1 MVKHNKRISTR
12 YPVAGNTFRKH
23 MDETENGGATAEMV
37 RIEAAIVISLAI
49 LAALAVKIPALFG
62 LEMHEENAAF
72 HARNMSL
79 FVLPFLAVYFAWKR
93 TLGARNCLWIAASFA
108 AAAILVNVFPF
119 EPETATE
126 LLTILHLP
134 IALWLAIGI
143 AYAGGAWNDS
153 ARRMN
158 FVRFSGEFFIYYV
171 LIALG
176 GIVLT
181 GLTMFMFN
189 AIGLDPEWFMQN
201 WLIPCGASGAVIIA
215 AWLVETKQNIMAN
228 FAPLLTR
235 LFTPLFAIVLL
246 VFMGAMLWT
255 GKSMSIEREALIGC
269 DLLLVVVLGL
279 LLYAASARDP
289 GKKPGAFDIFQLVL
303 VVSALIVDVVALTA
317 IVARISEFG
326 FSPNK
331 VAALGMNLILLVNL
345 AWSAWLYVRFLR
357 GVGSFAAL
365 ERWQT
370 DYLPAYAVWAGLV
383 VVVFPPLFG
392 YV

>member
-1 MVKHNKRISTR
+1 
-12 YPVAGNTFRKH
+12 
-23 MDETENGGATAEMV
+23 MDATENGGAVTEGV
-37 RIEAAIVISLAI
+37 RTETTIVIALAI

-62 LEMHEENAAF
+62 LSMQQGDEVF
-72 HARNMSL
+72 YARNISL
-79 FVLPFLAVYFAWKR
+79 FVLPFLAGYFAWKR
-93 TLGARNCLWIAASFA
+93 TLDIRNCLWIAAPFGA
-108 AAAILVNVFPF
+108 AAVLVNVFPF
-119 EPETATE
+119 EPEAATGI
-126 LLTILHLP
+126 LTILHLP
-134 IALWLAIGI
+134 IALWLAIGV
-143 AYAGGAWNDS
+143 AYVGGAWGYS
-153 ARRMN
+153 ARRMD

-181 GLTMFMFN
+181 AITMFMFT

-201 WLIPCGASGAVIIA
+201 WLIPCGALGAVIIA
-215 AWLVETKQNIMAN
+215 AWLVETKQDIMAN
-228 FAPLLTR
+228 FAPMLTR

-246 VFMGAMLWT
+246 VFVGSMLWT
-255 GKSMSIEREALIGC
+255 GNSIKMEREALIVC

-279 LLYAASARDP
+279 LLYAVSARDP
-289 GKKPGAFDIFQLVL
+289 EKKPGVFDIFQLVL
-303 VVSALIVDVVALTA
+303 VASALIVDVVALTA

-331 VAALGMNLILLVNL
+331 VAALGMNIILLVNL

-357 GVGSFAAL
+357 GAGSFTAL

-370 DYLPAYAVWAGLV
+370 DYLPVYALWAGLV

>member
-1 MVKHNKRISTR
+1 
-12 YPVAGNTFRKH
+12 
-23 MDETENGGATAEMV
+23 MDATENGGATTGMV
-37 RIEAAIVISLAI
+37 RTETTIVIALAI

-62 LEMHEENAAF
+62 LSMHQGDEAF
-72 HARNMSL
+72 YAHNISL
-79 FVLPFLAVYFAWKR
+79 FVLPFLAGYFAWKR
-93 TLGARNCLWIAASFA
+93 TLGIRNCLWIAAPFA
-108 AAAILVNVFPF
+108 AAAVLVNVFPF
-119 EPETATE
+119 EPEAATE

-134 IALWLAIGI
+134 IALWLAIGV
-143 AYAGGAWNDS
+143 AYAGGAWGDS

-181 GLTMFMFN
+181 ALTMFMFT

-201 WLIPCGASGAVIIA
+201 WLIPCGALGAVIIA
-215 AWLVETKQNIMAN
+215 AWLVETKQDIMAN
-228 FAPLLTR
+228 MAPMLTR

-246 VFMGAMLWT
+246 VFLGSMLWT
-255 GKSMSIEREALIGC
+255 GNSINMEREALIGC

-279 LLYAASARDP
+279 LLYAVSARDP
-289 GKKPGAFDIFQLVL
+289 EKKPGVFDIFQLVL
-303 VVSALIVDVVALTA
+303 VASALIVDVVALTA

-331 VAALGMNLILLVNL
+331 VAALGMNIILLVNL

-357 GVGSFAAL
+357 GAGSFTAL

-370 DYLPAYAVWAGLV
+370 DYLPVYALWAGLV